1 MSTAPITI
9 TCDNALAAT
18 GMSWAQCKRLARRL
32 GVPVMKLSHKCMVID
47 AALFLDALRK
57 SKGYTPAPVAADDV
71 DAALIACGL
80 KR

>member
-1 MSTAPITI
+1 
-9 TCDNALAAT
+9 
-18 GMSWAQCKRLARRL
+18 
-32 GVPVMKLSHKCMVID
+32 MKLSHKCMVID

-57 SKGYTPAPVAADDV
+57 SGDYRPAPVAADDV